1 MIKPRFYYITSLL
14 LVFVVPACILA
25 YFVLDRI
32 PLPSLFIFII
42 GITVLGSVWDIWA
55 TRHGRRDPVWL
66 WQFNFKDTL
75 GIKLFDL
82 PIEEY
87 IFYVASSVYIIFIWE
102 EIKYALETG
111 SLLMYILLPFVGVWS
126 LLLILMPYVIR
137 AKGDK
142 L

>member
-1 MIKPRFYYITSLL
+1 MIKPKFYYLTSLL
-14 LVFVVPACILA
+14 LVFVVPTCIVA

-32 PLPSLFIFII
+32 PLSNLLTFII
-42 GITVLGSVWDIWA
+42 GITALGSVWDIWA
-55 TRHGRRDPVWL
+55 TRHGRRDPIWP

-87 IFYVASSVYIIFIWE
+87 IFYIASSVYIIFIWE
-102 EIKYALETG
+102 GIRYALETG
-111 SLLMYILLPFVGVWS
+111 SLLMYVLLPFLGIWS
-126 LLLILMPYVIR
+126 LLLMLIPYIIR